1 MVACSK
7 IACSQYPHFISTVA
21 RVQDC
26 RFDADLRL
34 AHIIGLAM
42 RLVLTFLEI
51 PVTTYTQNHRL
62 IYDLLGESRGSLGTR
77 KQLTGDL
84 AVRYDNAKIR
94 TAFGLAEMVQI
105 TLMVAEDIT
114 EGVAAGL
121 IAGWLFQKL
130 STNEAQVTKLEIDN
144 VVVELDEDT
153 IKNAVFERS
162 KKTS

>member
-1 MVACSK
+1 
-7 IACSQYPHFISTVA
+7 
-21 RVQDC
+21 
-26 RFDADLRL
+26 
-34 AHIIGLAM
+34 M
-42 RLVLTFLEI
+42 RLLLTFLEI

-105 TLMVAEDIT
+105 TLIVAEDIT

-121 IAGWLFQKL
+121 IAGWLFQQL